1 MKKTGDPLKK
11 VAKDKAAADAT
22 RVDMNLPKAPM
33 RERMS
38 NIPMRLQEKQNEQ
51 IRMMQERGYAPIYKS
66 DGKGGMMLEG
76 YSPQGKA
83 YADKV
88 NKNVMDVKIKK

>member
-11 VAKDKAAADAT
+11 VAKEKVAADAT
-22 RVDMNLPKAPM
+22 RVDMNLPKASM

-51 IRMMQERGYAPIYKS
+51 VRMMQERGYSPMYKS

-76 YSPQGKA
+76 YAPRGKNFA
-83 YADKV
+83 VEAQESR
-88 NKNVMDVKIKK
+88 MKKYK